1 MPDVN
6 RVLAQMRDFTV
17 SVRSGEWRGYTDRSI
32 TDVVNIGIGGSD
44 LVRRNFAWFNVFL
57 SKSESQK

>member
-6 RVLAQMRDFTV
+6 RVLVQMRGFV
-17 SVRSGEWRGYTDRSI
+17 SDVRSGEWKGYTGRSI

-44 LVRRNFAWFNVFL
+44 LVSLHCVHIGM
-57 SKSESQK
+57 